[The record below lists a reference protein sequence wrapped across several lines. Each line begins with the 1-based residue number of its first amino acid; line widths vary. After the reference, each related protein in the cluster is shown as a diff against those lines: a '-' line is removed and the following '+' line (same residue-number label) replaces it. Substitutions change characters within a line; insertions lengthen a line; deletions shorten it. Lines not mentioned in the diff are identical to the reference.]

1 MDRAPAVSRPSA
13 TEFLVETLRV
23 SRKPALPRFV
33 HRCARRRVIGNLP
46 NPRRS
51 RQRDCLALATP
62 IVAHRETRVALLAGR
77 SSRPARCRRHAAPEA
92 LPPNARPLP
101 AGRPGIGRTRSS
113 TTASG
118 WSPADPRSGQSCN
131 HVVEHPQ
138 LVADR
143 IGRYARIVGRENVIP
158 GTDCGLRGR
167 IHPQIAW
174 AKLEVTRAG
183 AALASRLLWPV

>member
-1 MDRAPAVSRPSA
+1 VDERGEVGGALNPLSGCDSRRY
-13 TEFLVETLRV
+13 LR
-23 SRKPALPRFV
+23 
-33 HRCARRRVIGNLP
+33 
-46 NPRRS
+46 
-51 RQRDCLALATP
+51 
-62 IVAHRETRVALLAGR
+62 
-77 SSRPARCRRHAAPEA
+77 RPARCRRHAAPEA
-92 LPPNARPLP
+92 LPPNARPSPL
-101 AGRPGIGRTRSS
+101 AGRELAARDQ
-113 TTASG
+113 ASG

-158 GTDCGLRGR
+158 GTDCGLGGR

-183 AALASRLLWPV
+183 CGFGKQAAIAGLSLSRFVPKRVARGGADWFGLGPLPVWFQMEVPL

>member
-1 MDRAPAVSRPSA
+1 VDRAPAVSRPSA
-13 TEFLVETLRV
+13 TEFLVETLRAR
-23 SRKPALPRFV
+23 RKPALPRFV
-33 HRCARRRVIGNLP
+33 HRCARRCVIGDLP

-51 RQRDCLALATP
+51 RQRDCLGLATP

-92 LPPNARPLP
+92 LPPNARPSPL
-101 AGRPGIGRTRSS
+101 AGRELAARDQ
-113 TTASG
+113 ASG

>member
-1 MDRAPAVSRPSA
+1 MLPLKPCLPTRAPSR
-13 TEFLVETLRV
+13 
-23 SRKPALPRFV
+23 
-33 HRCARRRVIGNLP
+33 
-46 NPRRS
+46 
-51 RQRDCLALATP
+51 
-62 IVAHRETRVALLAGR
+62 LAGR
-77 SSRPARCRRHAAPEA
+77 ELAARDQ
-92 LPPNARPLP
+92 
-101 AGRPGIGRTRSS
+101 
-113 TTASG
+113 ASG

-183 AALASRLLWPV
+183 CGFGKQAAIAGLSLSRFVPKRLARGGADWFGLGPLPVWFQMEVPL